1 MRRTIALMILVSFLL
16 APLGW
21 VHTQVEAANELPW
34 GFVDGIKLVTDDT
47 LIFGN
52 YRIVVKDIDSVSWSK
67 AIIEVSG
74 PEGTKEI
81 TVTENSYAYYPDD
94 DKPVLRFSVIL
105 WNSEGTPTIFLTV
118 SSPLVKKF
126 TKVIPKGG
134 TITVT
139 PGNVEITLVKSN
151 STAAEFKAKS
161 PTTPAVT
168 FTLTPGEGWGINYKL
183 ANSTYTYSNFVYVYL
198 NKTTSSSATVD
209 VYMPKVPVTKIEVIR
224 AKEESGSSSQTTQ
237 GTCSCMVYDDLL
249 YAGEKLSLRYD
260 KTLYGIEVVSVSS
273 TKVSVKVYEGS
284 KLLNTYLLPLGQTQK
299 ISGTPISFLITR
311 ADVRYGRV
319 EMKVYAPRDTQVIPP
334 VRKAVIKVG
343 MTALPKKVLLG
354 DYLVVTISVENDG
367 RGDAYDL
374 NVAAPIPNGFQL
386 VSSTQ
391 SWSLKTLPAFS
402 KMPALIYVLKPTKV
416 GKFQIGRALVKY
428 YDDQSLLTGAQR
440 AVYSPILSGIE
451 VYAVPKL
458 SLRAKAYNGTWGSY
472 VRAKVNDTV
481 TLALTLNAEKGNPTY
496 EFIKN
501 ATLILR
507 YPKSLKGPTV
517 LSLGTVKA
525 GDVKT
530 VKVPLQVL
538 GENLS
543 LVEATLRYLDPLG
556 NQHEVNY
563 GTLVAIDSVP
573 PKVVV
578 EKVKVWPKPE
588 ELPAYINRTLASM
601 DNATPLAEEI
611 MTVVSPYVPKKSNP
625 WKPIAIVFIVA
636 TLVLAGV
643 LYNCRRRLGALEA
656 KVLRKQRRPGGLPKK
671 AEEDEVEMI

>member
-1 MRRTIALMILVSFLL
+1 
-16 APLGW
+16 
-21 VHTQVEAANELPW
+21 
-34 GFVDGIKLVTDDT
+34 
-47 LIFGN
+47 
-52 YRIVVKDIDSVSWSK
+52 
-67 AIIEVSG
+67 
-74 PEGTKEI
+74 
-81 TVTENSYAYYPDD
+81 
-94 DKPVLRFSVIL
+94 
-105 WNSEGTPTIFLTV
+105 
-118 SSPLVKKF
+118 
-126 TKVIPKGG
+126 
-134 TITVT
+134 
-139 PGNVEITLVKSN
+139 
-151 STAAEFKAKS
+151 
-161 PTTPAVT
+161 
-168 FTLTPGEGWGINYKL
+168 
-183 ANSTYTYSNFVYVYL
+183 
-198 NKTTSSSATVD
+198 
-209 VYMPKVPVTKIEVIR
+209 
-224 AKEESGSSSQTTQ
+224 
-237 GTCSCMVYDDLL
+237 
-249 YAGEKLSLRYD
+249 
-260 KTLYGIEVVSVSS
+260 
-273 TKVSVKVYEGS
+273 
-284 KLLNTYLLPLGQTQK
+284 
-299 ISGTPISFLITR
+299 
-311 ADVRYGRV
+311 
-319 EMKVYAPRDTQVIPP
+319 
-334 VRKAVIKVG
+334 
-343 MTALPKKVLLG
+343 
-354 DYLVVTISVENDG
+354 
-367 RGDAYDL
+367 
-374 NVAAPIPNGFQL
+374 
-386 VSSTQ
+386 
-391 SWSLKTLPAFS
+391 
-402 KMPALIYVLKPTKV
+402 MPALIYVLKPTKV